1 MVNNIISLYLNKY
14 TPPLIN
20 KIIFAGLMNL
30 FPGFGHVTTTIAL
43 RRRRNF
49 GGALKEK
56 IYGRFRIFLLEL
68 SKRFIGFKCVHC
80 DEYGISYFDGKLA
93 LFGQRSTNQ
102 FSVRRNS
109 IWALSVSRRP
119 KGSDL
124 HWHGWMAA
132 EGWGS
137 WRRRRRCKWVRITG
151 ENTFH
156 LDQRPTPFVR
166 CRSWWY
172 KYYFGVNKH
181 IPSHSPKKR

>member
-1 MVNNIISLYLNKY
+1 M
-14 TPPLIN
+14 
-20 KIIFAGLMNL
+20 
-30 FPGFGHVTTTIAL
+30 L
-43 RRRRNF
+43 RRP
-49 GGALKEK
+49 L
-56 IYGRFRIFLLEL
+56 
-68 SKRFIGFKCVHC
+68 HC
-80 DEYGISYFDGKLA
+80 DEEEILGEHLKRKFTADFGFFCLNYQNVLSDLNVCTAMNMGSRISMGNSHFSDRV
-93 LFGQRSTNQ
+93 RSTNQ

-124 HWHGWMAA
+124 HWHGWMA

-181 IPSHSPKKR
+181 IPSRSPKR